1 MSMRFHLAQ
10 VNIGKIVAPMNSPQM
25 AGFADNLDKINALAE
40 NSKGF
45 IWRLKDDTN
54 NATSIKVFEDDFMLI
69 NMSVWENI
77 DYLYRYVYQS
87 AHVEYLKRRKEWFE
101 KISEM
106 HMALWYIPETH
117 IPNSAEAIERLQYL
131 RLNGDSPHA
140 FGFKTRYSAEEAARF
155 FSTH

>member
-1 MSMRFHLAQ
+1 MNMHFHLAQ

-25 AGFADNLDKINALAE
+25 AGFAENLDKINALAE
-40 NSKGF
+40 HSEGF

-77 DYLYRYVYQS
+77 DFLYRYVYQS

-117 IPNSAEAIERLQYL
+117 VPDSTEAIERLQYL
-131 RLNGDSPHA
+131 RSNGDSPHA